1 MIMRK
6 MIQERG
12 TILIGTT
19 GGYMRYVADDVLL
32 NYLKVSDKSLAV

>member
-19 GGYMRYVADDVLL
+19 GGYMRYIVDDVLL